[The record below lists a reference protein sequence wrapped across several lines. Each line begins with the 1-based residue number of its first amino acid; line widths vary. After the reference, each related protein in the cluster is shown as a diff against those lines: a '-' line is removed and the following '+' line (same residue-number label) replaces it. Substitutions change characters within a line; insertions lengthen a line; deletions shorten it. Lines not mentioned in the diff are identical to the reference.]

1 MVPVGDA
8 DRWLVHMRVDRRF
21 RRQKPSFKGLREM
34 SVTAALVKEL
44 REKSGAG
51 MMDCKK
57 ALAETNG
64 DMDAAVDWLR
74 TKGLAAAA
82 KKSGRVAAEGLVAIA
97 VAGKKGAV
105 IELNAE
111 TDFVSRNSEF
121 QGFASTLADLALG
134 VDDLDAL
141 KAVDFPGTGRIVADE
156 LTQKIATIGENMSL
170 RRMQAVS
177 VNNGSVVSYV
187 HNATADGLGR
197 IGVLVALESTADTG
211 VLEPLG
217 KQIAMHIAATSP
229 ASLSVQDL
237 DPEAVARER
246 DVLIEQ
252 AKASGKPQE
261 IAEKMVEGRMKKYYQ
276 EVVLLE
282 QTSVIDGE
290 SRIADVIAK
299 AGKDAGAD
307 IALTAFVRFNLGEG
321 IERESSDFAAEVA
334 AQLA

>member
-1 MVPVGDA
+1 
-8 DRWLVHMRVDRRF
+8 
-21 RRQKPSFKGLREM
+21 M

-97 VAGKKGAV
+97 VDDTKGSV
-105 IELNAE
+105 VELNAE
-111 TDFVSRNSEF
+111 TDFVARNSEF
-121 QGFASTLADLALG
+121 QAFASTLARLALG
-134 VDDLDAL
+134 VDNIDGLNA
-141 KAVDFPGTGRIVADE
+141 ADFPGTGRNVADE

-170 RRMQAVS
+170 RRMETLS
-177 VNNGSVVSYV
+177 VGSGSVVSYI
-187 HNATADGLGR
+187 HNATAEGLGR
-197 IGVLVALESTADTG
+197 IGVLVALESTADKASLDG
-211 VLEPLG
+211 LG

-229 ASLSVQDL
+229 ASLSISDL

-290 SRIADVIAK
+290 TRIADVVAK

-307 IALTAFVRFNLGEG
+307 IALTGFVRFNLGEG
-321 IERESSDFAAEVA
+321 IERESTDFAAEVA
-334 AQLA
+334 AQLS